1 MAKERKVVS
10 VLFVDLVGFTAQ
22 SESADPEDVD
32 ALLRGYHRDVRH
44 EIERYGGT
52 VEKFIGDAV
61 VAVFG
66 APVAHED
73 DPERAVRAALRI
85 LDATDLD
92 IRIAVNTGE
101 VLVDLDSRPEHGE
114 GMVTGDAVNTA
125 SRLQGAAPVRGIL
138 VGDATHA
145 ATARAIEYEELEP
158 VEVKGKSQPLQVW
171 RALNARSRFGV
182 DVDAPAAAPFVGRRR
197 ELELLQQLAERCVD
211 ESGIQLVTIVGE
223 PGAGKTRLVSELRS
237 WMDERPEIV
246 LWRQG
251 RCLPYGEGIAYWPVG
266 EAVKAQAGIL
276 ESDDLAAT
284 GYKLDISLEGMPDPD
299 WLRARLAPL
308 LGLETGSGSR
318 EESFAAWRHVLRGAC
333 RALAVGADRRGP
345 ALGRRRHA
353 GVCGVSGRVVGR

>member
-171 RALNARSRFGV
+171 RALDARSRFGV

-197 ELELLQQLAERCVD
+197 ELELLQQLARALRGRVRDPTGDDCRRAGRRQDAAGRASFEAGWT
-211 ESGIQLVTIVGE
+211 SGPRSCSGGRVVACPTG
-223 PGAGKTRLVSELRS
+223 RVSPTGRS
-237 WMDERPEIV
+237 ARRSRRRRGYWSLTTWRRP
-246 LWRQG
+246 R
-251 RCLPYGEGIAYWPVG
+251 
-266 EAVKAQAGIL
+266 
-276 ESDDLAAT
+276 S
-284 GYKLDISLEGMPDPD
+284 KLDI
-299 WLRARLAPL
+299 
-308 LGLETGSGSR
+308 
-318 EESFAAWRHVLRGAC
+318 
-333 RALAVGADRRGP
+333 
-345 ALGRRRHA
+345 
-353 GVCGVSGRVVGR
+353 